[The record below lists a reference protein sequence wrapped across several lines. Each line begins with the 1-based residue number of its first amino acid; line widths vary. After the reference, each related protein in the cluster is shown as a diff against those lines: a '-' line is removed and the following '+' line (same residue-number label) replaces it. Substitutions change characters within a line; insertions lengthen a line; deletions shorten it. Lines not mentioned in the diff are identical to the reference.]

1 MSQANEPTV
10 SFSLTCKSAAAALD
24 FYARAFGAVELFR
37 LSPAPGIVPHAEFMI
52 GTTHLNIS
60 DEFPL
65 GHAFVIQEGGL
76 APCVFT
82 IQVDDCDQ
90 AFARALAAGG
100 SPLTPSR
107 DQFWGK
113 RTAMIRDPFGYRWSF
128 SQHLEDVAPDELMK
142 RAQACMSGGAK

>member
-1 MSQANEPTV
+1 MSQTNEPTV

-52 GTTHLNIS
+52 GTTQINIS

-65 GHAFVIQEGGL
+65 GHAFAIPEGGL

-82 IQVDDCDQ
+82 IQVEDCDQ

-128 SQHLEDVAPDELMK
+128 SQHLEDVSPDELRK
-142 RAQACMSGGAK
+142 RAQTFMSEGAK